1 MVLWSGWF
9 ADFLRARCL
18 PTVVVRK
25 AFTFIGQTQR
35 LFVCMFVCLFVLE
48 HIFNVWNQNQDA
60 HKFLVELP
68 AAFTGGAMTLLLC
81 GYLGTSTLTAVTF
94 LTLSNAVS
102 ELVVAGAAANTLDIA
117 PRFAGVINGITSV
130 GNALPGVVGPQVATA
145 IATQVGFI
153 TSICSMKPLTATED
167 CSISNIDF
175 DIIAFCLSSKAKCS
189 QGLYSI
195 PGWLQR

>member
-1 MVLWSGWF
+1 MPSHCCCQEGVHIYRS
-9 ADFLRARCL
+9 DTKIVCL
-18 PTVVVRK
+18 Y
-25 AFTFIGQTQR
+25 
-35 LFVCMFVCLFVLE
+35 VCLYVCLFVLE
-48 HIFNVWNQNQDA
+48 HIFNVWNQKLINQGA
-60 HKFLVELP
+60 QKFLVELP

-145 IATQVGFI
+145 IVTQVGFI
-153 TSICSMKPLTATED
+153 ISICSMKPLTATED
-167 CSISNIDF
+167 CSISNRYSF
-175 DIIAFCLSSKAKCS
+175 LSF
-189 QGLYSI
+189 L
-195 PGWLQR
+195 